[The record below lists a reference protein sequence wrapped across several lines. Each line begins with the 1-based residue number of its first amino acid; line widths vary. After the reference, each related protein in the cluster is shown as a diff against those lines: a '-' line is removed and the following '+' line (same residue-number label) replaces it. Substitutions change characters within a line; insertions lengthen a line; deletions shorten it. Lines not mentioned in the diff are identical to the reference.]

1 MSLGEPSNP
10 FRSPDDGD
18 GGSTEAVSATPPSVA
33 LVYLFSA
40 LLTLFQLSV
49 AVALALQAH
58 DRTQAIMLFPYLPL
72 LLAVGLW
79 FGGRAVWATARYYLA
94 FATVS
99 SALFAAA
106 SLSIGHL
113 WPSAYA
119 GVNTLLCGL
128 LYWELGRSAARAYFG
143 FICPRCGADRPRGID
158 ILQIEVRCRECDY
171 RW

>member
-1 MSLGEPSNP
+1 MSTGEPSNP
-10 FRSPDDGD
+10 FRSPDDG
-18 GGSTEAVSATPPSVA
+18 GSSEAVSATPPSVA

-40 LLTLFQLSV
+40 LLALFQLCV
-49 AVALALQAH
+49 AVALAVRAQDRAQAV
-58 DRTQAIMLFPYLPL
+58 MLFPYLPL

-99 SALFAAA
+99 SALFALG
-106 SLSIGHL
+106 SLTIGHP
-113 WPSAYA
+113 WPAAYA
-119 GVNTLLCGL
+119 GVNTLLSAL

-158 ILQIEVRCRECDY
+158 ILQIEVRCRQCDY